1 MFFLFWKS
9 LADLK
14 SARELEFLT
23 NDLFSPVEKVMIA
36 KRFMIALLLHK
47 GLSFRQICKVIK
59 VSPNTVNSIA
69 RKINK
74 NSRGYGQL
82 MGKTLKNPQVS
93 KLLTTFS

>member
-14 SARELEFLT
+14 SARDLEFLT
-23 NDLFSPVEKVMIA
+23 NDIFSPVEKVMIA

-47 GLSFRQICKVIK
+47 GLSFRQICKVLK

-74 NSRGYGQL
+74 NTRGYGQL
-82 MGKTLKNPQVS
+82 MGKTLKDPQVG
-93 KLLTTFS
+93 KIINAFS